1 MSDYNKKHRNKADEV
16 AEELANKYIAA
27 MEKGE
32 IPWRKPW
39 STTGQVRNGTSNRC
53 YRGINRFLL
62 ELISFE
68 RGYTDP
74 RFYTYLDV
82 QKHFKSEI
90 EKNNSKLKEWKFI
103 DAKGMGIDVLY
114 FSYYNKETRK
124 TINDAEYRELLKTK
138 TKEWLKENITV
149 FSKTTKVFNAKHI
162 DGLEPL
168 PPVIQ
173 SVVSVDTIQ
182 NEFLNNLIKNMNVKF
197 SASKDATS
205 AYYSPFEDSVTV
217 PHKDKFDSYAAFLE
231 TALHELSHAT
241 GHEDRLNRSML
252 GFFGDENY
260 AKEELR
266 ADIGSNMIMKELY
279 PNGISTSLD
288 ENHLAYIQS
297 WIKNLKDKPKEL
309 KDAIIDA
316 QKILDYVEEKGE
328 IKKYL
333 QLSETYE
340 KIKSSVYERLE
351 IFQEDMNIES
361 TDWFELDECV
371 ENVYE
376 SLEENVLLSDNNDSL
391 ILEEIDEEIT
401 KQYEFSK
408 SSQYTI

>member
-16 AEELANKYIAA
+16 AEELANKYIEA

-39 STTGQVRNGTSNRC
+39 RTNGVVRNGSTNRI
-53 YRGINRFLL
+53 YRGINRMML
-62 ELISFE
+62 EFICADRE
-68 RGYTDP
+68 YTDP
-74 RFYTYLDV
+74 RFYTYYEI

-90 EKNNSKLKEWKFI
+90 EKNNYKHDEWKLV
-103 DAKGMGIDVLY
+103 DAKGMGVTVLY
-114 FSYYNKETRK
+114 FSYYNKETKK
-124 TINDAEYRELLKTK
+124 TISDSEYKVLLSTMDD
-138 TKEWLKENITV
+138 EWIKKNITV
-149 FSKTTKVFNAKHI
+149 FTKTSKVFNAKHI
-162 DGLEPL
+162 EGLEPL

-173 SVVSVDTIQ
+173 SEVSVDTIQ
-182 NEFLNNLIKNMNVKF
+182 NDFLNNLIKNMNVKF

-288 ENHLAYIQS
+288 DNHLAYIQS

-340 KIKSSVYERLE
+340 KIKSSVYERLGV
-351 IFQEDMNIES
+351 FQDENELDNTE
-361 TDWFELDECV
+361 WFELDECV

-391 ILEEIDEEIT
+391 ILEEIDEEIA
-401 KQYEFSK
+401 KQFEISK
-408 SSQYTI
+408 STQYSI